1 MRGYQEKRA
10 TCYHEVGLRAACKK
24 ALQRQTHTL
33 GGKAAGVVPPKPA
46 GGEGAMPTLLGYRN

>member
-33 GGKAAGVVPPKPA
+33 GGKAAGAAPPKPA
-46 GGEGAMPTLLGYRN
+46 GGEGAMPTLLG